1 MQTQMIESGIGTRL
15 RYYVRVCAIVALL
28 AQAPMSYAAIYTCV
42 AKDGSTADSDL
53 PCDSA
58 APSLVPGRPRVNE
71 SLGRIALRCERSDYN
86 DWYRAQNPKPTRKEE
101 IAKFKDIVQKC
112 RAALKLRDTPTPP
125 STAPAPQSPTSTPSL
140 VSGQG
145 KESQPIAKEDC
156 MRLDQI
162 DARHTPPALYALVAD
177 CMQRNRDADAVGLFV
192 LAGMNSSFDALRVT
206 DRTAGQA
213 RQILIMGLFE
223 SLPTS
228 AHDRFETAIKDLM
241 AHPQQHVTLCE
252 QVKKIG
258 PPQYFPAYMVNHG
271 MGAVMGALANQA
283 PPTPLK
289 ADFDAAAAWADLQSN
304 YLNCTAT

>member
-1 MQTQMIESGIGTRL
+1 MQSQMIESGIGTRL
-15 RYYVRVCAIVALL
+15 RYSARVCTIVGLL
-28 AQAPMSYAAIYTCV
+28 AQAPMSYAAI
-42 AKDGSTADSDL
+42 
-53 PCDSA
+53 
-58 APSLVPGRPRVNE
+58 NE

-86 DWYRAQNPKPTRKEE
+86 DWYRAQNPKPTRREE
-101 IAKFKDIVQKC
+101 IAKFKDVVQKC
-112 RAALKLRDTPTPP
+112 RAALKLRDTPTSP
-125 STAPAPQSPTSTPSL
+125 STAPAPAPQLPTSTPSL
-140 VSGQG
+140 VSSQG
-145 KESQPIAKEDC
+145 KESQPIAKEAC

-162 DARHTPPALYALVAD
+162 DARHAPPALYALVAD

-192 LAGMNSSFDALRVT
+192 LAGMDSSFDALRVT

-223 SLPTS
+223 SLPTN

-241 AHPQQHVTLCE
+241 DHPQQHVTLCE

-271 MGAVMGALANQA
+271 IGAVMGALSNQA
-283 PPTPLK
+283 PPTPLR

-304 YLNCTAT
+304 YLNCTGIP